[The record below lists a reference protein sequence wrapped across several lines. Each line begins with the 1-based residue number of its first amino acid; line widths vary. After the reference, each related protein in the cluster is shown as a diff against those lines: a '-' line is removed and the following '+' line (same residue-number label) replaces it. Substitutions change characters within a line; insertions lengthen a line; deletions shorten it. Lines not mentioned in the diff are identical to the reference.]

1 MKMSRNRRVGVSGIM
16 TLISAISLLV
26 ANTTKAATYPQ
37 LILSDNPVVY
47 YEFEEIQGAS
57 QAMDSTTNGI
67 NATYVYDTGSDGTF
81 PELGLPGIDTNSI
94 FFKFYTDPDLSV
106 HYGDVDIPYNALL
119 NPVQTNG
126 SGLGTAFSA
135 EIWLQ
140 PTVQPAGEIIACR
153 SANLAATAAAFTATL
168 PAGIFINRRGRRAFW
183 ILNVHQAGIFSQ
195 ISSIPIQLLNW
206 YHLVVTFDTTNF
218 IFYIN
223 GTAVSTNNGV
233 GYLANPSADGHIGT
247 GFNVGFNPFDGGA
260 DEAAI
265 YGYALSPAQILAHY
279 QLGTNSF
286 RVANTPPSFITLPVS
301 QTNYSGT
308 PVTFTASANGTT
320 PLHYQWFRGATA
332 INGATSGSYTFT
344 SQYPADNNAT
354 FSVTVSNVVSSTNS
368 GPVTLTV
375 LTNVNIVNPPTSITR
390 NIGSNSWAAFR
401 VAANGALPVSYQWY
415 DNTTG
420 PSVLISGA
428 TNDTLWIKGLSTNA
442 SFNVTVS
449 NPFTSTN
456 VGPAALTVQTRPVN
470 VPITKYAQIV
480 VADSPVAYWRLD
492 ETNADGGTA
501 TDAVGSFDGTYTDGT
516 GSFLFGAATG
526 IPHET
531 DGAVGVTNTSSI
543 QIPFALELNPDGPWS
558 AGNVDT
564 ALLARREWRRL
575 SRLSFRPSINVFP
588 NPYNGWYVYQ
598 QPGANN
604 FAFAPQPGNGF
615 ITANP
620 DDPANSN
627 QLVPFKW
634 YHLVVTDDGTTF
646 TVYVN
651 GEARASFPVS
661 GDQFIPNGA
670 GILPNGTI
678 AQSPG
683 FRNTVLGQRTD
694 AQFPYTGGIDDT
706 AFYNYALSAQQVQL
720 HYLNQ
725 VRLSFI
731 TSAPNKLILSWPV
744 GKLLSSTNVTGPYTP
759 VGGATSPYTNTA
771 ASRMFYR
778 VQSQP

>member
-1 MKMSRNRRVGVSGIM
+1 MKMSQNRGVGVGGII

-26 ANTTKAATYPQ
+26 SNTTSATTYPQ

-47 YEFEEIQGAS
+47 YEFEELQGAS

-67 NATYVYDTGSDGTF
+67 NATYTYDTGNAGTF

-94 FFKFYTDPDLSV
+94 FLKFYTDTNSTV
-106 HYGDVDIPYNALL
+106 HYGDVDIPYSALL

-140 PTVQPAGEIIACR
+140 PTVQPGAGDYRVPFSEFGGYGSGIY
-153 SANLAATAAAFTATL
+153 ANASGWNFYQS
-168 PAGIFINRRGRRAFW
+168 PGPSSYW
-183 ILNVHQAGIFSQ
+183 ILNVHQAGIFAQ
-195 ISSIPIQLLNW
+195 ITSIPIQLLNW
-206 YHLVVTFDTTNF
+206 YHLAVTFDNTNF

-223 GTAVSTNNGV
+223 GAPVSTNNGV
-233 GYLANPSADGHIGT
+233 GYLANPGADGHIGT
-247 GFNVGFNPFDGGA
+247 GFNVGFNPFDGGV

-265 YGYALSPAQILAHY
+265 YGYALSSAQILAHY

-286 RVANTPPSFITLPVS
+286 RVANTPPSFITLPAS

-320 PLHYQWFRGATA
+320 PLHYQWFRGATP
-332 INGATSGSYTFT
+332 INSATSASYTFT

-354 FSVTVSNVVSSTNS
+354 FSVTVSNIVSTTNS

-375 LTNVNIVNPPTSITR
+375 LTNVNIINPPASVTR
-390 NIGSNSWAAFR
+390 NSGSNSWVAFR
-401 VAANGALPVSYQWY
+401 VAANGALPISYQWY
-415 DNTTG
+415 DITTG
-420 PSVLISGA
+420 PSVLIPGA

-442 SFNVTVS
+442 SYDVTVS
-449 NPFTSTN
+449 NPFISSN
-456 VGPAALTVQTRPVN
+456 VGPAALTVQPRPVN
-470 VPITKYAQIV
+470 VPITKYAQVV

-501 TDAVGSFDGTYTDGT
+501 TDAVGSFDGTYTDNA
-516 GSFLFGAATG
+516 GSFLFNAATG

-531 DGAVGVTNTSSI
+531 DGAVGLTNGSTI
-543 QIPFALELNPDGPWS
+543 QIPFAQELNPVGPWS
-558 AGNVDT
+558 AETWLQPYSLGANGGDYRVV
-564 ALLARREWRRL
+564 L
-575 SRLSFRPSINVFP
+575 SSQFNVFP
-588 NPYNGWYVYQ
+588 NPYNGWYIYQ

-646 TVYVN
+646 TVYIN
-651 GEARASFPVS
+651 GEARSSFPVAQ
-661 GDQFIPNGA
+661 DQFIPNGA
-670 GILPNGTI
+670 GVLPNGTI

-683 FRNTVLGQRTD
+683 AGNTVIGQRTD
-694 AQFPYTGGIDDT
+694 AAFNTFIGTADDT

-725 VRLSFI
+725 VRLSFA
-731 TSAPNKLILSWPV
+731 TAQNKLILSWPV
-744 GKLLSSTNVTGPYTP
+744 GKLLSSTNVTGPYAP
-759 VGGATSPYTNTA
+759 VIGATSPYTNSA
-771 ASRMFYR
+771 ASSTFYR